1 MKKPFARM
9 AQGAVLA
16 LLAACAAARAEAPF
30 SLASTPGQLP
40 KTVVP
45 VHYSLTLKPDMQA
58 LVFQGRETVDIKVL
72 APTRRLVLNQ
82 LGLQVSA
89 ASLAP
94 VGDSRRSERPS
105 VQTDDAAQTLTLTFP
120 AALPVGPYR
129 LTLAYSGR
137 IGQQGQGL
145 YVVRYRS
152 GHGERQMLATQME
165 ATDARRMFPGW
176 DEPAFRA
183 TFRMN
188 AVVPRPLMAVS
199 NTPVTRETRLPGGL
213 KEVSFGQTPPM
224 ASYLVVLVIGDLEAI
239 GGEAAGVK
247 LRVVTVRGKKQQGR
261 YAMGVMQK
269 ILPYYDSYFGVRY
282 PLPKLDLIAVPGGFG
297 GAMENWGGI
306 VYNEGTL
313 LFDPASSPESSKRLI
328 FSVVSHETAHQW
340 FGDLVTMAWW
350 DDLWLNEGFAS
361 WMAYKASDHF
371 NPQWHVWEDAA
382 ADKSQVMGLDAVHAA
397 HPIQQPVADPT
408 QAAGAFD
415 DITYEKGA
423 AVIHMFEASLGE
435 APFRAGIRRYM
446 AAHAY
451 SNTTTA
457 DLWDA
462 LQAAS
467 GQPVR
472 RIAPG
477 WTRQPGFPVVRVR
490 PAPDGSGVVLTQQPF
505 ALDAPTPLPRRWQ
518 VPVVW
523 EASGAGGTCRQTVLL
538 GTNPLPL
545 AVRPGEVVRVN
556 AGNTGYYRVE
566 YDPALLAPLAARV
579 ETLPGEDRV
588 GLLGDTWALA
598 EAGRASMGDYLTL
611 AQSCR
616 FDTRL
621 AVVDQVTNSLD
632 TVRLLERGRDG
643 QAAFE
648 TVLRSLRNAQFAPV
662 GWDARPGEPDS
673 TALRRGQL
681 IRSLGRLGDPAV
693 TAEARARFAAYVRDP
708 ASLPPALYDP
718 VFSVVGRDA
727 DQAVYDQLRALG
739 RATTSIRQKGRLYGV
754 LAAAKDPRLARQTLD
769 IALTDELD
777 PGMTRRLVLGVAYG
791 AEMPDLA
798 WQFVQ
803 QHRAALLGKQD
814 AVSRVTFVPDLFEA
828 FTDAA
833 RADELE
839 ADARARAADDAPRE
853 VARAAAQIRFNAL
866 LKQRALPDV
875 DRWVAAQQGT
885 ATH

>member
-1 MKKPFARM
+1 M
-9 AQGAVLA
+9 
-16 LLAACAAARAEAPF
+16 
-30 SLASTPGQLP
+30 
-40 KTVVP
+40 VP
-45 VHYSLTLKPDMQA
+45 LHYSLTLKPDMKA
-58 LVFQGRETVDIKVL
+58 LVFQGREAVDIKVL
-72 APTRRLVLNQ
+72 VPTRRLILNQ
-82 LGLQVSA
+82 LGLQISG

-94 VGDSRRSERPS
+94 AGGSRSQRPS

-120 AALPVGPYR
+120 AALPAGPYR

-137 IGQQGQGL
+137 IGRQGQGL

-152 GHGERQMLATQME
+152 GQGEQQMLATQME
-165 ATDARRMFPGW
+165 ATDARRMFPAW

-188 AVVPRPLMAVS
+188 AVVPQQLMAVS
-199 NTPVTRETRLPGGL
+199 NTPITQERRLPGGL
-213 KEVSFGQTPPM
+213 KGVSFGQTPPM

-239 GGEAAGVK
+239 SGQAAGVK

-269 ILPYYDSYFGVRY
+269 ILPYYDTYFGVRY

-350 DDLWLNEGFAS
+350 DNLWLNEGFAS

-382 ADKSQVMGLDAVHAA
+382 ADKSQVMGLDAVHAT

-505 ALDAPTPLPRRWQ
+505 ALDSPNPLPRRWQ

-523 EASGAGGTCRQTVLL
+523 EASGAGGTHRHAVLL
-538 GTNPLPL
+538 GTDPLPL
-545 AVRPGEVVRVN
+545 AVRPGEVIQVN

-588 GLLGDTWALA
+588 GLLGDT
-598 EAGRASMGDYLTL
+598 
-611 AQSCR
+611 
-616 FDTRL
+616 
-621 AVVDQVTNSLD
+621 
-632 TVRLLERGRDG
+632 
-643 QAAFE
+643 
-648 TVLRSLRNAQFAPV
+648 
-662 GWDARPGEPDS
+662 
-673 TALRRGQL
+673 
-681 IRSLGRLGDPAV
+681 
-693 TAEARARFAAYVRDP
+693 
-708 ASLPPALYDP
+708 
-718 VFSVVGRDA
+718 
-727 DQAVYDQLRALG
+727 
-739 RATTSIRQKGRLYGV
+739 
-754 LAAAKDPRLARQTLD
+754 
-769 IALTDELD
+769 
-777 PGMTRRLVLGVAYG
+777 
-791 AEMPDLA
+791 
-798 WQFVQ
+798 
-803 QHRAALLGKQD
+803 
-814 AVSRVTFVPDLFEA
+814 
-828 FTDAA
+828 
-833 RADELE
+833 
-839 ADARARAADDAPRE
+839 
-853 VARAAAQIRFNAL
+853 
-866 LKQRALPDV
+866 
-875 DRWVAAQQGT
+875 
-885 ATH
+885 